1 MKKFHLGIDLGS
13 SYTKGVLVDENNRME
28 AFHCV
33 KSGYN
38 FSNASAKI
46 ISHFTEN
53 YMISYPVYTCGY
65 GREQIQV
72 PYVSNSELIAISK
85 AVYEIY
91 KHPCSI
97 IDIGGQ
103 DTKFIKVNARGQ
115 VDKFKMNR
123 KCAAGTGSFLEEIAF
138 RLDVTPEEFTA
149 FAKEA
154 TGEVKINS
162 FCTVFA
168 ISEIIG
174 MIKNGAQLPDIIL
187 GIYNSIILRSVEMAL
202 VEDHLII
209 TGGLPAMHPTIVSL
223 FKKRYPDSDSPEH
236 SQFLAAYGCV
246 LLNSDNRLNL
256 PHPPAPSP
264 TGGGEFPLL

>member
-1 MKKFHLGIDLGS
+1 MYRLGIDLGS
-13 SYTKGVLVDENNRME
+13 SYTKGVVVDENNRMA

-38 FSNASAKI
+38 FNNAATKI
-46 ISHFTEN
+46 INHFADNHE
-53 YMISYPVYTCGY
+53 IEYPVYTCGY
-65 GREQIQV
+65 GREQISAPFV
-72 PYVSNSELIAISK
+72 ANSELIALSK

-91 KHPCSI
+91 KRSCSI

-103 DTKFIKVNARGQ
+103 DTKFIQVNASGQ

-138 RLDVTPEEFTA
+138 RLDVTPAEFT
-149 FAKEA
+149 ELSNQA

-174 MIKNGAQLPDIIL
+174 MIKNGAILPNIIR
-187 GIYNSIILRSVEMAL
+187 GIYNSIILRSMELAL
-202 VEDHLII
+202 VEDFLVI
-209 TGGLPAMHPTIVSL
+209 TGGIPAMHPTMVSL
-223 FKKRYPDSDSPEH
+223 FKNKYPDSDSPEH

-246 LLNSDNRLNL
+246 LLNPMLQHGVDPVR
-256 PHPPAPSP
+256 
-264 TGGGEFPLL
+264 

>member
-1 MKKFHLGIDLGS
+1 
-13 SYTKGVLVDENNRME
+13 LVDENDQMI

-38 FSNASAKI
+38 FNNASMKVT
-46 ISHFTEN
+46 SHFAKN
-53 YMISYPVYTCGY
+53 YEIKYPAYTCGY
-65 GREQIQV
+65 GREQIEI
-72 PYVSNSELIAISK
+72 PHVSNSELIALSR
-85 AVYEIY
+85 AVYKIY
-91 KHPCSI
+91 KRACSI

-103 DTKFIKVNARGQ
+103 DTKFIQVNALGQ

-138 RLDVTPEEFTA
+138 RLDVTPSEFTE
-149 FAKEA
+149 FAKES
-154 TGEVKINS
+154 TQEVKINS

-174 MIKNGAQLPDIIL
+174 MIKNGTTLPNIII

-202 VEDHLII
+202 VEDHLVI

-223 FKKRYPDSDSPEH
+223 FKEKYPDSDSPEH

-246 LLNSDNRLNL
+246 LLNNKSMDL
-256 PHPPAPSP
+256 
-264 TGGGEFPLL
+264 TGDL

>member
-1 MKKFHLGIDLGS
+1 MYRLGIDLGS
-13 SYTKGVLVDENNRME
+13 SYTKGVLVDENNRMA

-38 FSNASAKI
+38 FNNASSKI
-46 ISHFTEN
+46 IAHFKEN
-53 YMISYPVYTCGY
+53 FEIAEPIYTCGY

-72 PYVSNSELIAISK
+72 PFVSNSELIALSR

-91 KHPCSI
+91 KCSCSI

-103 DTKFIKVNARGQ
+103 DTKFIRVNALGQ
-115 VDKFKMNR
+115 VEKFKMNR

-138 RLDVTPEEFTA
+138 RLDVTPNEFTE

-154 TGEVKINS
+154 THEVKINS

-174 MIKNGAQLPDIIL
+174 MIKNGATLPNIIL
-187 GIYNSIILRSVEMAL
+187 GIYNSIILRSFEL
-202 VEDHLII
+202 SLIEDHLVI
-209 TGGLPAMHPTIVSL
+209 TGGLPAMHPTILNL
-223 FKKRYPDSDSPEH
+223 FKQRYPDSDCPEH

-246 LLNSDNRLNL
+246 LLNS
-256 PHPPAPSP
+256 
-264 TGGGEFPLL
+264 GK

>member
-1 MKKFHLGIDLGS
+1 MYRLGIDLGS
-13 SYTKGVLVDENNRME
+13 SYTKGVLVDENNRIS

-38 FSNASAKI
+38 FNNASTKI
-46 ISHFTEN
+46 ISHFSEKFE
-53 YMISYPVYTCGY
+53 IEYPAYTCGY

-72 PYVSNSELIAISK
+72 PFVSNSELIALSK
-85 AVYEIY
+85 AVYQIY
-91 KHPCSI
+91 QRACSI

-103 DTKFIKVNARGQ
+103 DTKFIQVNALGQ

-138 RLDVTPEEFTA
+138 RLDVTPAEFTE

-154 TGEVKINS
+154 TQEVKINS

-174 MIKNGAQLPDIIL
+174 MIKNGATLPNIII
-187 GIYNSIILRSVEMAL
+187 GIYNSIILRSIEMSL
-202 VEDHLII
+202 VEDHLVI
-209 TGGLPAMHPTIVSL
+209 TGGLPSMHPTIVSL
-223 FKKRYPDSDSPEH
+223 FKERYPDSDSPENA
-236 SQFLAAYGCV
+236 QFLAAYGCV
-246 LLNSDNRLNL
+246 LLNSEKTR
-256 PHPPAPSP
+256 A
-264 TGGGEFPLL
+264 